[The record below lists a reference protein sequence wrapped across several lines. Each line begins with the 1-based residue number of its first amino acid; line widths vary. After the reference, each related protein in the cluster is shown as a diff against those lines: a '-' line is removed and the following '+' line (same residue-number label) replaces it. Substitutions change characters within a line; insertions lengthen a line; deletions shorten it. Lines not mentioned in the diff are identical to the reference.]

1 MSTSKAAVSGTKN
14 AVSTVKN
21 IDVTILD
28 RQYRVA
34 CPDEEREQL
43 MDSVAYLDKKMR
55 EIKGAG
61 KIAGAD
67 RVAVMAALNITHELL
82 SAKTGAGFDLGE
94 YKRRM
99 QSMNSLVDEAIAS
112 QEKLF

>member
-1 MSTSKAAVSGTKN
+1 MSTAKGS
-14 AVSTVKN
+14 KN

-34 CPDEEREQL
+34 CPDDEREEL
-43 MDSVAYLDKKMR
+43 MASVAYLDKKMH
-55 EIKGAG
+55 EIKAAG

-99 QSMNSLVDEAIAS
+99 ESMNSLVDDALAS

>member
-1 MSTSKAAVSGTKN
+1 MSAAKG
-14 AVSTVKN
+14 VKN

-34 CPDEEREQL
+34 CPDDEREEL
-43 MDSVAYLDKKMR
+43 MASVVYLDKKMR
-55 EIKGAG
+55 EIKAAG
-61 KIAGAD
+61 KIAGSD

-99 QSMNSLVDEAIAS
+99 QSMNSLVDEALAS

>member
-1 MSTSKAAVSGTKN
+1 MSAAKT
-14 AVSTVKN
+14 TKN

-34 CPDEEREQL
+34 CPDDEREEL
-43 MDSVAYLDKKMR
+43 MASVAYLDKKMR
-55 EIKGAG
+55 EIKTTG

-99 QSMNSLVDEAIAS
+99 QSMNSLVDEALAS

>member
-1 MSTSKAAVSGTKN
+1 MAAAKP
-14 AVSTVKN
+14 VKN
-21 IDVTILD
+21 IDITILD

-34 CPDEEREQL
+34 CPDDEREEL
-43 MDSVAYLDKKMR
+43 MASVAYLDRKMR
-55 EIKGAG
+55 EIKDSG

-99 QSMNSLVDEAIAS
+99 LSMNSLVDEALAS

>member
-1 MSTSKAAVSGTKN
+1 MSAAKSP
-14 AVSTVKN
+14 VKN
-21 IDVTILD
+21 IDITILD

-34 CPDEEREQL
+34 CPDEEREVL
-43 MDSVAYLDKKMR
+43 MASVAYLDQKMR

-61 KIAGAD
+61 KVAGAD

-99 QSMNSLVDEAIAS
+99 QSMHSVVDEAIAS